1 MGCGENFQ
9 CPKITRLALRDAM
22 TLLNL
27 SLLTSMPDYLDAE
40 SLLHSMANSPFVL
53 HHDLSSG
60 VTGIACEGQ
69 SLYKTLS
76 GMGITSRQ
84 EAGCIRFSSSI
95 TCFQVMARED
105 TNRNRHDDGD
115 MRRPGIY
122 DLFNNGPEVISF
134 FFPADPMRS
143 MQIKAEIERR
153 ISGISVRST
162 TEAAASGLPSTHGS
176 VHADLYYGSDRKK
189 LLFSMLD
196 SVNQSILSRHSS
208 YRVCIAVENTYDSA
222 GVCAYIRSNSVVL
235 TESIVNSPDLTSLY
249 LYLSQCEGIP
259 MPHSFASK
267 LLWLSNRIR
276 RSKSIASIVPL
287 INGNIRIGKPAGPNA
302 HNTVQI
308 GVERST
314 FNLGTMISGVP
325 GTGKTLSA
333 KSITSQIYASGGVRT
348 MVISPT
354 SEWNGFCEDRGMRTI
369 DLSNPSVRFNL
380 FRCES
385 RHAHAF
391 YEDLSTLIA
400 SASNAGPYQNS
411 LEKCLLSAF
420 TKVYSRSCDP
430 DPVDV
435 YTEIEDA
442 VAEQHATKTA
452 MSLKYTKHGE
462 NIRSSLENMRHL
474 LMKPQFAY
482 AGGISMRSCI
492 RDGVVFDLSGISN
505 SMKPI
510 LYAFLLNQAYSM
522 AGDFD
527 VYGDNELR
535 MLLCV
540 EEAHLI
546 FGDDEDTAA
555 TSDLRQRIQDFRKKG
570 IGLMLITH
578 NATDISQSIRQ
589 LCQLKLYFRQSPDA
603 AKHAAN
609 DLPFGEAEKDDVIGM
624 LKTLPQGTCAANYIE
639 VSDSGKSP
647 ADPIFLKIPEFY
659 HSAPKTAARARKF
672 PAPDTIVRLE
682 GALPDKAPRV
692 EVRYLGEKVH
702 GDNARKEISI
712 PGLLKG
718 KTYKL
723 FLLGDKKKDMRE
735 FAITGGIENS
745 IALTQ
750 GPAETAKPASSA

>member
-1 MGCGENFQ
+1 
-9 CPKITRLALRDAM
+9 M
-22 TLLNL
+22 TSLNL
-27 SLLTSMPDYLDAE
+27 SLLTSIPDYIDAE
-40 SLLHSMANSPFVL
+40 SLLHSMGNYPFAL
-53 HHDLSSG
+53 RHDLRSG
-60 VTGIACEGQ
+60 VTGIACEDQ
-69 SLYKTLS
+69 SLYKMLS

-84 EAGCIRFSSSI
+84 EAGYTSFNRSI

-105 TNRNRHDDGD
+105 ANKTRRDESEV
-115 MRRPGIY
+115 RRPGIY

-134 FFPADPMRS
+134 FFPADPVRS
-143 MQIKAEIERR
+143 MHIKAEIERR

-162 TEAAASGLPSTHGS
+162 TDAAALGLPSRHGS

-208 YRVCIAVENTYDSA
+208 YRVCIAVENTDDSA
-222 GVCAYIRSNSVVL
+222 GICAYIRSNSVVL

-249 LYLSQCEGIP
+249 LYLFQCEGIP
-259 MPHSFASK
+259 MPHSSASK
-267 LLWLSNRIR
+267 LLWLSNRIK
-276 RSKSIASIVPL
+276 RSKSIASKVPL
-287 INGNIRIGKPAGPNA
+287 INGNISIGKPASPNA
-302 HNTVQI
+302 HNAGPI

-314 FNLGTMISGVP
+314 FNLGTRIIGGP

-333 KSITSQIYASGGVRT
+333 KSITSQIYASGGVFT

-354 SEWNGFCEDRGMRTI
+354 SEWNGFCEDGGMRTI
-369 DLSNPSVRFNL
+369 DLSNPSIRLNL

-385 RHAHAF
+385 RSAHAF

-400 SASNAGPYQNS
+400 SASNAGPYRNS

-420 TKVYSRSCDP
+420 TKAYSRSHDP
-430 DPVDV
+430 DPEEV
-435 YTEIEDA
+435 YNEIEDA
-442 VAEQHATKTA
+442 VVEQHATKTA
-452 MSLKYTKHGE
+452 TSIKYTKHGE

-482 AGGISMRSCI
+482 AGGISMRSCM
-492 RDGVVFDLSGISN
+492 RTGVVFDLSGISN

-522 AGDFD
+522 AGEFD

-578 NATDISQSIRQ
+578 NAIDISQSIRQ

-639 VSDSGKSP
+639 VSDAGKSP
-647 ADPIFLKIPEFY
+647 ADPIFLKAPEFY
-659 HSAPKTAARARKF
+659 HKAQKPMERARKF
-672 PAPDTIVRLE
+672 PVPDTIVRFE
-682 GALPDKAPRV
+682 GALPDKAHRV

-702 GDNARKEISI
+702 SDNAGDEISI

-718 KTYKL
+718 KTYKFVL
-723 FLLGDKKKDMRE
+723 RGDKKRDTHE
-735 FAITGGIENS
+735 FTITGGIENS
-745 IALTQ
+745 IALAQ
-750 GPAETAKPASSA
+750 SPAEAAKPASSV